1 MYLAHLFKFELSLP
15 TEGLF
20 LIKTLYMHRKS
31 KMLSLLLA
39 GVAVS
44 GIFQGAYAQ
53 STDTNED
60 PLLKIYRASPTKIND
75 LVHTKLDVRFDYAK
89 RYLYGKA
96 WITLRP
102 HFYAT
107 DSLLLD
113 AKGMDIKQVAVV
125 KAGKNTPLKYDYDGM
140 ELNIH
145 LDKSYKSTESYVIY
159 IDYTAKPDEL
169 KVKGSNA
176 ITDAKGL
183 YFINPDGKDPE
194 KPVQI
199 WTQGETEASSVWFPT
214 IDKNN
219 QKTTA
224 EISMTVQKKYV
235 TLSNGKLV
243 SQKPNADGTRTD
255 TWKMDQPHAPYL
267 FMMAV
272 GDFVITKEQ
281 WKGKEVSYYQEK
293 AYAPYAKALFGN
305 TPEMLT
311 FYSNILG
318 VDYPWVK
325 YSQIVVRDYVSGAME
340 NTTATLHGEMVQ
352 KTDRELLDDDHQA
365 ETVIAHELFH
375 QWFGDYATCESWSN
389 LTLNES
395 FADYSEYLWLE
406 HKYGKDAADAHNWSS
421 LNNYLGFIGYAG
433 DRDLVRFHYRDKE
446 DMFDAVSYQKG
457 GRILNMLRNYVGDDA
472 FFKSLNLYLK
482 TNAYKA
488 TESHQLRL
496 AFEEVTGKDM
506 NWFWNQWYFGQGYPE
521 LDFAYEYNDAAKTVK
536 VTVQQ
541 KQKGDKVFT
550 LPFAIDIYA
559 GGAKTRH
566 KVTLS
571 EKTDSFTFA
580 YTTKPDFV
588 NVDADKVLLA
598 KKTDHRDINTY
609 IFQSKNAPNYLDRRE
624 SLEATL
630 KQQTSNPAAR
640 AVVVAALK
648 DKYEGIRAIAVTGL
662 KLDNSEVKAASLETV
677 AALAKNDPAS
687 VVRSAAITQLSK
699 LKDQQYAPLF
709 EAALKDKSYAVAGA
723 ALAAFNTLTPDKAY
737 DLAKKLEPE
746 AKGLLM
752 TSIAAVYT
760 KKADPADIAFF
771 SKQFEKAGG
780 QQSKFTA
787 AIQYLA
793 MLAKVEDNTAF
804 TKGIDQVKG
813 FADQL
818 NNAMANNY
826 FVNMMQPIVKKK
838 QELAAAGGANA
849 AEAKQQAEY
858 VQKVIAEIQAN
869 SKNAEE

>member
-1 MYLAHLFKFELSLP
+1 
-15 TEGLF
+15 
-20 LIKTLYMHRKS
+20 MHPKS
-31 KMLSLLLA
+31 KLLCLLLA
-39 GVAVS
+39 GVTAT
-44 GIFQGAYAQ
+44 GLFQGARAQ
-53 STDTNED
+53 TAEANENEN
-60 PLLKIYRASPTKIND
+60 PALKIYRASPTKIND

-89 RYLYGKA
+89 RYLNGKA

-113 AKGMDIKQVAVV
+113 AKGMDIKEVAVV
-125 KAGKNTPLKYDYDGM
+125 KAGKNTPLKYDYDGWQ
-140 ELNIH
+140 LNIH
-145 LDKSYKSTESYVIY
+145 LDKQYKSTESYIIY

-169 KVKGSNA
+169 TVKGSSA

-183 YFINPDGKDPE
+183 YFINPDGKDPN
-194 KPVQI
+194 KPIQI

-219 QKTTA
+219 QKTTS

-272 GDFVITKEQ
+272 GDFVITKDTP

-293 AYAPYAKALFGN
+293 AYAPYAKAIFGH
-305 TPEMLT
+305 TPEMMT
-311 FYSNILG
+311 FYSKILG
-318 VDYPWVK
+318 IDYPWVK

-352 KTDRELLDDDHQA
+352 KTDRELLDDNHLA
-365 ETVIAHELFH
+365 ESVIAHELFH

-389 LTLNES
+389 LTVNES

-406 HKYGKDAADAHNWSS
+406 HKFGKDAADAHHLES
-421 LNNYLGFIGYAG
+421 LQNYFSFVGYAG

-482 TNAYKA
+482 NNAYKA
-488 TESHQLRL
+488 TESHHLRL
-496 AFEEVTGKDM
+496 AFEEVTGQDM

-521 LDFAYEYNDAAKTVK
+521 LDFNYEYNEAAKTVK
-536 VTVQQ
+536 VTIKQI
-541 KQKGDKVFT
+541 QKGDKIFT
-550 LPFAIDIYA
+550 LPFAIDVYE
-559 GGAKTRH
+559 GGKKTRH
-566 KVTLS
+566 KVTVKDK
-571 EKTDSFTFA
+571 EEAFTFA
-580 YTTKPDFV
+580 YSSKPDFV
-588 NVDADKVLLA
+588 NVDGDKILLA

-609 IFQSKNAPNYLDRRE
+609 IFQYKNAPNFLDRRE
-624 SLEATL
+624 AIEATL
-630 KQQTSNPAAR
+630 RQHTTNAAAR
-640 AVVVAALK
+640 EIVIAALK
-648 DKYEGIRAIAVTGL
+648 DKYEGLRAMAVSGL
-662 KLDNSEVKAASLETV
+662 KLDNADVKAAALDNV
-677 AALAKNDPAS
+677 IALAKNDPAS
-687 VVRSAAITQLSK
+687 VVRAAAVAQLAK

-723 ALAAFNTLTPDKAY
+723 ALAAFNSLNPENAY
-737 DLAKKLEPE
+737 ATAKKLEPE
-746 AKGLLM
+746 AKGALM
-752 TSIAAVYT
+752 SSIAAVYT

-771 SKQFEKAGG
+771 AKQFETAGG
-780 QQSKFTA
+780 QNAKFNA
-787 AIQYLA
+787 ALQYLA
-793 MLAKVEDNTAF
+793 MLSKVDDNAAF
-804 TKGIDQVKG
+804 TKGLDGIKS

-818 NNAMANNY
+818 NNGMANNY
-826 FVNMMQPIVKKK
+826 FINMMQPIVKKK
-838 QELAAAGGANA
+838 QEQAASASGAAA
-849 AEAKQQAEY
+849 ETAKQQAAYTE
-858 VQKVIAEIQAN
+858 KVIAELRAA
-869 SKNAEE
+869 KTEE